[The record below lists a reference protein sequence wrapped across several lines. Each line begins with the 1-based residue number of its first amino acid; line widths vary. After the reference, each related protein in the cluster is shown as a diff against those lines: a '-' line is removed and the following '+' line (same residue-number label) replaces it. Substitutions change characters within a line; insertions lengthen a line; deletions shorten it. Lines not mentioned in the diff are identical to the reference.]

1 MSFVSFGFCWNFL
14 VLNLRGCPQE
24 QAEYMVGLLAA
35 SIPNGIAGVTV
46 KTVKAGCGR
55 LGDFVDVFVS

>member
-1 MSFVSFGFCWNFL
+1 MSFVSFGFCWHFF
-14 VLNLRGCPQE
+14 VLNVRGCPQE

-46 KTVKAGCGR
+46 KTVKAGCG
-55 LGDFVDVFVS
+55 FSW

>member
-1 MSFVSFGFCWNFL
+1 MG
-14 VLNLRGCPQE
+14 PKE

-46 KTVKAGCGR
+46 KTVKAS
-55 LGDFVDVFVS
+55 GDPGGNW